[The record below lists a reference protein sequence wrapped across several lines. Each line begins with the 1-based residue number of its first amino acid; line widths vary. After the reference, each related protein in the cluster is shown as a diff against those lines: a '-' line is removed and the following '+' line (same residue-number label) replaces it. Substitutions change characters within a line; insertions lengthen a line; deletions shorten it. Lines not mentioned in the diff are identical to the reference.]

1 MNRSM
6 FRTMKLLVAVLGVG
20 LLAGCPNAARN
31 DSIQAANKGAKEF
44 GNKDFDNAIT
54 DYKKAVDGFK
64 ENHLAW
70 YGLGASYANRNEWAK
85 SSDAFQEAVQL
96 EPDQPMYNMWYGVSL
111 YEKAVQTAR
120 EDQAHRENKKPED
133 IKPDLS
139 AVPFEKPLQFLQAAT
154 KANPD
159 MWRAHYYLGR
169 IYRATDKPKDAA
181 TEFSSTIK
189 ANPREPGPYVALGE
203 LYRRWDYTDAAIKVV
218 QQGTANVVGS
228 QEVSDIWYVLG
239 MGYDDKQ
246 METEAI
252 DAFTKA
258 LDSRR
263 DNHQA
268 QFQRGQAYF
277 RKGDLDKAKTDL
289 EAFSKS
295 SGASLDFAK
304 QQASKMLMDISAK
317 KAGDAAPA
325 GGAMKSPEE
334 LVNGKKGGPTGGPPP
349 RPKK

>member
-1 MNRSM
+1 MNRST

-31 DSIQAANKGAKEF
+31 ESIQAANKGAKDF
-44 GNKDFDNAIT
+44 GNKDFENAIV

-64 ENHLAW
+64 ENHGAW
-70 YGLGASYANRNEWAK
+70 YGLGASYANRNEWAQAA
-85 SSDAFQEAVQL
+85 DAFQEAVQL
-96 EPDQPMYNMWYGVSL
+96 EPDQPMYNMWYGIAL
-111 YEKAVQTAR
+111 YEKAVQAAR
-120 EDQAHRENKKPED
+120 EDQARKQNKKPED
-133 IKPDLS
+133 VTPDLS
-139 AVPFEKPLQFLQAAT
+139 AVSFEKPLQFLTAAV
-154 KANPD
+154 KQNPD
-159 MWRAHYYLGR
+159 MWHAHYYLGR
-169 IYRATDKPKDAA
+169 IYRATDKPKESA
-181 TEFSSTIK
+181 TEFSETIK
-189 ANPREPGPYVALGE
+189 ANPREPDPYVGLGE

-218 QQGTANVVGS
+218 QQGTANVIGS
-228 QEVSDIWYVLG
+228 QESSKIWYELG

-258 LDSRR
+258 LDAGK

-304 QQASKMLMDISAK
+304 QQATKMLMEISAK
-317 KAGDAAPA
+317 KAGSDAPPPS
-325 GGAMKSPEE
+325 GKVSPEQ
-334 LVNGKKGGPTGGPPP
+334 LIKNGKPPAGGPPP
-349 RPKK
+349 RGKK

>member
-1 MNRSM
+1 
-6 FRTMKLLVAVLGVG
+6 MKLAVALLGLG
-20 LLAGCPNAARN
+20 LLAGCPNEARN
-31 DSIQAANKGAKEF
+31 NSIQAANKGAKDF
-44 GNKDFDNAIT
+44 GNKDFENAIT

-64 ENHLAW
+64 DNHLAW
-70 YGLGASYANRNEWAK
+70 YGLGASYANRQEWAQ
-85 SSDAFQEAVQL
+85 SADAFQEAVQL
-96 EPDQPMYNMWYGVSL
+96 EPDQAMYNMWYGVAL
-111 YEKAVQTAR
+111 YEKAVQGAR
-120 EDQAHRENKKPED
+120 EDQARKENKKPED

-139 AVPFEKPLQFLQAAT
+139 AVSFEKPLQFLTQAV
-154 KANPD
+154 KLNPD

-181 TEFSSTIK
+181 TEFSSTLK

-203 LYRRWDYTDAAIKVV
+203 LYRKWDYTDAAIKVA
-218 QQGTANVVGS
+218 QAGTANVIGS

-252 DAFTKA
+252 DAFGKA

-304 QQASKMLMDISAK
+304 QQASKLLMDISAK
-317 KAGDAAPA
+317 KAGADAPA
-325 GGAMKSPEE
+325 GGALKSPED
-334 LVNGKKGGPTGGPPP
+334 LVKGAAANKPPSGGPPP
-349 RPKK
+349 RKK

>member
-1 MNRSM
+1 MNRST
-6 FRTMKLLVAVLGVG
+6 FRPMKMRFALLGLA
-20 LLAGCPNAARN
+20 LLAGCPNEARN
-31 DSIQAANKGAKEF
+31 ESIQAANKGAKDF
-44 GNKDFDNAIT
+44 GNKSFDEAVT
-54 DYKKAVDGFK
+54 DYKKAVEGYRD
-64 ENHLAW
+64 NHLAW
-70 YGLGASYANRNEWAK
+70 YGLGASYASKNEWSA
-85 SSDAFQEAVQL
+85 SSDAFQQAVQL
-96 EPDQPMYNMWYGVSL
+96 EPDQAMYNMWYGVSL
-111 YEKAVQTAR
+111 YEKSVQGAR
-120 EDQAHRENKKPED
+120 EDQARKENKKPED

-139 AVPFEKPLQFLQAAT
+139 AVSFEKPLQFLTQAT
-154 KANPD
+154 KLNPD

-181 TEFSSTIK
+181 EEFSKTLA

-203 LYRRWDYTDAAIKVV
+203 LYRRWDYTDAAIKIA
-218 QQGTANVVGS
+218 QQGTTNVIGGN
-228 QEVSDIWYVLG
+228 EVSDIWYVLG

-295 SGASLDFAK
+295 SGASLEFAK

-317 KAGDAAPA
+317 KAGDAPPPSE
-325 GGAMKSPEE
+325 KISPEE
-334 LVNGKKGGPTGGPPP
+334 LIKKTGKGGPPP
-349 RPKK
+349 KPKK